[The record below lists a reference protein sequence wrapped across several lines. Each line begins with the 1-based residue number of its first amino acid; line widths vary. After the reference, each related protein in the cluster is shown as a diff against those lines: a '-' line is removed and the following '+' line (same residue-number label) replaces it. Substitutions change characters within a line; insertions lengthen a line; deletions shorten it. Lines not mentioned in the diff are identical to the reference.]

1 MQCPLQQNA
10 VVLIFLFVF
19 IKEAEDHNSNKA
31 SLRSNARYGKIAYT
45 LGSWFLAKVH
55 IRLWDNLYDF
65 VPCPVWQRSRCLASS
80 HLEVLVALKV
90 WLATRPP
97 AGKWSPSSQQ
107 ALMVLCYT
115 WSLGALLSSW
125 LTSQGWRWL
134 GSTQNVDVSIL
145 QQLSG
150 QIVGKTCAGKPQ

>member
-1 MQCPLQQNA
+1 
-10 VVLIFLFVF
+10 
-19 IKEAEDHNSNKA
+19 
-31 SLRSNARYGKIAYT
+31 
-45 LGSWFLAKVH
+45 
-55 IRLWDNLYDF
+55 
-65 VPCPVWQRSRCLASS
+65 
-80 HLEVLVALKV
+80 
-90 WLATRPP
+90 
-97 AGKWSPSSQQ
+97 
-107 ALMVLCYT
+107 MVLCYT